1 MTDLERV
8 PPGEAEQ
15 IDSVIKLTIAQM
27 QRRYPSAA
35 ILRGVHPKDHG
46 CVTAKFRVHE
56 SLPTELQV
64 GVFATPGLEFEAV
77 IRFSNASVLVAPDAL
92 GSRGMAVKLTGV
104 SGTPLLSKGDTA
116 EQDFLMVNHPVFAI
130 ANVEDYEALSRILL
144 EDKDDPT
151 RFFTER
157 IRKSRDGS
165 PDLSDAATVRAVTT
179 FTIAQRLQA
188 NTYPPAFQPPPACP
202 VDNRYFSGAPFAFGE
217 GKAMKFSAVPIGRTP
232 SNPQLSDPNYL
243 RAALREC
250 LTAAG
255 AKDVTFDFQL
265 QVREAAELA
274 DKIESAIEDAC
285 SEWDEVKYPFKSV
298 ATITI
303 PPQDFDTAQQRTVCE
318 QLRYSPWHG
327 LIEHKPL
334 GGINRLRLGVYR
346 ASANL
351 REGRAETDRTEHG
364 PMTRA

>member
-1 MTDLERV
+1 MSDLERV
-8 PPGEAEQ
+8 PPGEAES
-15 IDSVIKLTIAQM
+15 IDSVIKLTLAQM
-27 QRRYPSAA
+27 QRRYASAA

-46 CVTAKFRVHE
+46 CVSARFRIHD
-56 SLPTELQV
+56 SLPPDLQV
-64 GVFATPGLEFEAV
+64 GVFATPGAEFEAV

-92 GSRGMAVKLTGV
+92 GSRGMAVKLKGV
-104 SGTPLLSKGDTA
+104 EGTPLLPVGETGT
-116 EQDFLMVNHPVFAI
+116 QDFLMVNHPVFAI
-130 ANVEDYEALSRILL
+130 ANVEDYEVLSRILL

-157 IRKSRDGS
+157 IRKNQDGS
-165 PDLSDAATVRAVTT
+165 PDFSDPATVRAVTT

-188 NTYPPAFQPPPACP
+188 KTYPPAFQPPPACP

-217 GKAMKFSAVPIGRTP
+217 RKAMKFSAVPIGRTP
-232 SNPQLSDPNYL
+232 SDPQLSDPNYL

-250 LTAAG
+250 LTANG

-265 QVREAAELA
+265 QIRDADELS
-274 DKIESAIEDAC
+274 DKIDTEIENAC
-285 SEWDEVKYPFKSV
+285 TEWDEAKHPFKSV

-303 PPQDFDTAQQRTVCE
+303 PPQDFDTVQQRTLCE

-327 LIEHKPL
+327 VTDHKPL

-346 ASANL
+346 SSARL
-351 REGRAETDRTEHG
+351 REGRAEGDGPGHG
-364 PMTRA
+364 PIARE